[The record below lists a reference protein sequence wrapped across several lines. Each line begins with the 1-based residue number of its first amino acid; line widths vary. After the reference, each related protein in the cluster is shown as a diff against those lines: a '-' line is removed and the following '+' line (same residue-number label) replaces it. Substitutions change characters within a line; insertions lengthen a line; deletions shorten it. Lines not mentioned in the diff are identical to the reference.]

1 MVAALEGQT
10 GLADCATMT
19 RIPIALFEDWLS
31 GEADVLSGEG
41 QLVLR
46 FRDAGDGRGF
56 EIIARREGDDAL
68 FEDPRE
74 PLVRGLGK
82 ARLASIKRDARAV
95 VRAFATAALRQSKG
109 LAPFTTV
116 LPGAQSALR

>member
-56 EIIARREGDDAL
+56 EIIAEQL
-68 FEDPRE
+68 
-74 PLVRGLGK
+74 
-82 ARLASIKRDARAV
+82 
-95 VRAFATAALRQSKG
+95 G
-109 LAPFTTV
+109 LAATLEPVDHRTQLTPCFPV
-116 LPGAQSALR
+116 EMRRVVSIRIKKQSHGRRI